1 MLNFVQKSILLI
13 CFSMMS
19 IAHAE
24 IDIDKLGG
32 RVEAVTSR
40 GETVIFPTLKTD
52 IDVEI
57 QGDLASVTVQQTFA
71 NPLNTPIHVTYLF
84 PLYQKAAVYK
94 MVMEVGQEVIQAQIK
109 KKQEAQA
116 IFEQAKRSGQSAALL
131 KQHRPNMFTQ
141 DIANLMPELPIKVT
155 LHYVQTLPKVDGAYE
170 LVIPLV
176 VGPRF
181 QPPHAGIAPK
191 PDDNEPQKTA
201 QIGQWELEALPTYPP
216 VKGLNLPETI
226 DAERVAIQIHL
237 NGGMPIQ
244 QLSSRTHQLDI
255 KQIDDN
261 QRTIQLAKGRVIDN
275 RDFVLRYSLA
285 AQSNQ
290 AGLLAYSDERQG
302 FFSLL
307 IEPPAMPKNHQ
318 ITAREMV
325 FVLDC
330 SGSMSGLPM
339 EASKA
344 FMREALHNLRS
355 TDTFRII
362 RFSDSATEFSRTPL
376 SATPPN
382 IQRGIHYTNR
392 LSGSGGTRMTGGIM
406 QALQVP
412 VPKNSI
418 RLVTFLTDGYI
429 GNEREVL
436 KLIKRLLGS
445 SRLFA
450 LGVGTAVN
458 RFLLSEMGQVGRG
471 FTRYMD
477 PTEKVEAV
485 AKELAQRL
493 QSPVLTDIKI
503 DWGELQATQVM
514 PQSIH
519 DLFAGQSIRIQGR
532 YAKPGDYVIKVKGN
546 VQGRAAT
553 LPLALQLPEQSK
565 QGEAIA
571 LIWARSAIKE
581 KMRLFNIPNHRR
593 SVELSDNVLKQQV
606 TQLGLDFSLVT
617 QWTAFIAV
625 SKQKYNPNATNTPTQ
640 AVPLPMVEG
649 VSKHAYGNAAGQTPS
664 NTSTQK
670 QPASVDYG
678 KAGQIPSST
687 QVKPV
692 YADSPVPEPE
702 LSLPSPP
709 KPALSAEQALEVYHD
724 RLKGDSENDNQ
735 NPSEA
740 HRDIRKSDSESY
752 SQSPSEEH
760 RDMQNSDY

>member
-1 MLNFVQKSILLI
+1 MFNLVQKSILLI
-13 CFSMMS
+13 CLSIMS

-24 IDIDKLGG
+24 IYKDKLGG
-32 RVEAVTSR
+32 RVEAVTPS
-40 GETVIFPTLKTD
+40 GDTLIFPTLKTD
-52 IDVEI
+52 IDVDI

-71 NPLNTPIHVTYLF
+71 NPLNTPLNVTYLF
-84 PLYQKAAVYK
+84 PLNKDAAVYK
-94 MVMEVGQEVIQAQIK
+94 MVMEVGNEVVQAQIK
-109 KKQEAQA
+109 KKEAAQA
-116 IFEQAKRSGQSAALL
+116 TFEQAKREGKSAALL

-170 LVIPLV
+170 VVIPLI

-191 PDDNEPQKTA
+191 LDDNEPQQTT
-201 QIGQWELEALPTYPP
+201 QFGQWELEALPTYPP
-216 VKGLNLPETI
+216 VKGLNIPKTI

-244 QLSSRTHQLDI
+244 QVYSRTHQLDI
-255 KQIDDN
+255 NKTDDN

-275 RDFVLRYSLA
+275 RDFVLHYSLA

-290 AGLLAYSDERQG
+290 AGLLAYYGEQQG

-307 IEPPAMPKNHQ
+307 IEPPAIPKNDQ

-344 FMREALHNLRS
+344 FMREALQNLRP

-362 RFSDSATEFSRTPL
+362 RFSESATEFSRTPL
-376 SATPPN
+376 AATPQN
-382 IQRGIHYTNR
+382 IQDGIRYTNN
-392 LSGSGGTRMTGGIM
+392 LHGSGGTMMTEGIK

-412 VPKNSI
+412 VPQDSV
-418 RLVTFLTDGYI
+418 RLVTFLTDGYL
-429 GNEREVL
+429 GNEHEVL

-445 SRLFA
+445 ARLFA
-450 LGVGTAVN
+450 LGVGAGLN
-458 RFLLSEMGQVGRG
+458 RFLLAEMGRVGRG

-477 PTEKVEAV
+477 PTEDVQAV

-503 DWGELQATQVM
+503 DWGELQPTQVM
-514 PQSIH
+514 PQTVH
-519 DLFAGQSIRIQGR
+519 DLFAGQSVRIQGR
-532 YAKPGDYVIKVKGN
+532 YAKPGHYVIKVKGN

-553 LPLALQLPEQSK
+553 LPLTINLPAQSE

-571 LIWARSAIKE
+571 LIWARSAIKD
-581 KMRLFNIPNHRR
+581 KMRLFNSPNKMRR
-593 SVELSDNVLKQQV
+593 MRRRVSISNNDSNNELKQQV

-617 QWTAFIAV
+617 QWTAFVAV
-625 SKQKYNPNATNTPTQ
+625 SKQKYNPNAAQTLTQ
-640 AVPLPMVEG
+640 AVPLPMVKG
-649 VSKHAYGNAAGQTPS
+649 VTKHAYGNSSRTKLP
-664 NTSTQK
+664 TRK
-670 QPASVDYG
+670 KSVSVG
-678 KAGQIPSST
+678 SG
-687 QVKPV
+687 
-692 YADSPVPEPE
+692 VPEPAMVFG
-702 LSLPSPP
+702 LL
-709 KPALSAEQALEVYHD
+709 LVIIILGWFV
-724 RLKGDSENDNQ
+724 
-735 NPSEA
+735 
-740 HRDIRKSDSESY
+740 RK
-752 SQSPSEEH
+752 QL
-760 RDMQNSDY
+760 QT